1 MAGFNDMYYDYEEAR
16 DNIEAAR
23 RTLKPHRR
31 VDELDNILTDL
42 NDEMQDLARKA
53 DDEYNREMAALTR
66 EYYRGVLA

>member
-1 MAGFNDMYYDYEEAR
+1 MYGFNDIYYDFEEAR

-23 RTLKPHRR
+23 RTLKHYGRT
-31 VDELDNILTDL
+31 DELDAILSDL

-53 DDEYNREMAALTR
+53 DEEYNREMRALDR

>member
-1 MAGFNDMYYDYEEAR
+1 MDGFNDMYYDYEEAR
-16 DNIEAAR
+16 GNIEAAR
-23 RTLKPHRR
+23 RTLKHYGQT
-31 VDELDNILTDL
+31 DELDAILSDL